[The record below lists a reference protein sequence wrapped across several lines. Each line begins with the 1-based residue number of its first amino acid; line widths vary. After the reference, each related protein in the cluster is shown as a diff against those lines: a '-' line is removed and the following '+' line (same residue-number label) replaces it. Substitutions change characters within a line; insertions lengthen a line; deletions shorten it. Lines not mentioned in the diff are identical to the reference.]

1 MKKITLAVSIAMCL
15 PQLAFA
21 NASGTKEEV
30 KEEVSDYATGRRAVK
45 AKDWKAAVVAL
56 KKAVKNAPDNADI
69 HNDLGHAYRQLGEMD
84 LSFSHYNEALRL
96 NPNHREAHEYI
107 GEAYLKIGKPEK
119 AAEHLAKLETICGK
133 NCEEYRDLARA
144 IAAYKK

>member
-1 MKKITLAVSIAMCL
+1 MKKIMLAVSIALCV
-15 PQLAFA
+15 PQLVLA
-21 NASGTKEEV
+21 NSSAPKVEAKEENA
-30 KEEVSDYATGRRAVK
+30 DYAAGRQAVK
-45 AKDWKAAVVAL
+45 SKDWKAAVAAL

-84 LSFSHYNEALRL
+84 LSFTHYNEALRI

-119 AAEHLAKLETICGK
+119 AALHLAKLESICGK
-133 NCEEYRDLARA
+133 GCDEYQDLARA

>member
-1 MKKITLAVSIAMCL
+1 MKKIILAALIAVCL

-21 NASGTKEEV
+21 NSSRPKAEAKEE
-30 KEEVSDYATGRRAVK
+30 SADYEIGRRAVK
-45 AKDWKAAVVAL
+45 AKDWKAAVAAL
-56 KKAVKNAPDNADI
+56 KKALSNAPDNADI

-107 GEAYLKIGKPEK
+107 GEAYLKIGKPDK
-119 AAEHLAKLETICGK
+119 AALHLARLETICGK
-133 NCEEYRDLARA
+133 NCEEYQDLARA
-144 IAAYKK
+144 IAAYQK

>member
-1 MKKITLAVSIAMCL
+1 
-15 PQLAFA
+15 
-21 NASGTKEEV
+21 
-30 KEEVSDYATGRRAVK
+30 
-45 AKDWKAAVVAL
+45 
-56 KKAVKNAPDNADI
+56 
-69 HNDLGHAYRQLGEMD
+69 MD

>member
-1 MKKITLAVSIAMCL
+1 MKKIILAASIAMFL
-15 PQLAFA
+15 PQLATA
-21 NASGTKEEV
+21 NSSGAKEEV
-30 KEEVSDYATGRRAVK
+30 KEEVADYAVGRRAVK
-45 AKDWKAAVVAL
+45 AKDWKAAVTAL

-107 GEAYLKIGKPEK
+107 GEAYLKIGKPDK
-119 AAEHLAKLETICGK
+119 AAEHLEKLETICGK

>member
-1 MKKITLAVSIAMCL
+1 MKKIILAASIAMFL
-15 PQLAFA
+15 PQLATA
-21 NASGTKEEV
+21 NTSGSKDEV
-30 KEEVSDYATGRRAVK
+30 KEEVADYAVGRRAVK
-45 AKDWKAAVVAL
+45 AKDWKAAVTAL

-107 GEAYLKIGKPEK
+107 GEAYLKIGKPDK
-119 AAEHLAKLETICGK
+119 AAEHLEKLETICGK